1 MIQEELPFE
10 KLRRCLRCNIEKP
23 SNETYFAIRK
33 KYGKPCLNNNICR
46 DCDRRRVHLFE
57 NTPHGSYIK
66 YKRGAR
72 HRNYTWDIT
81 EEEFERIALQP
92 CVYCGKESE
101 PEVNLNGLDRVYN
114 DIPYMIDNVVA
125 CCYYCNFSKGTLDFN
140 EYLEH
145 CTKVHLNS
153 IKKKNK
159 SIRDKRITY
168 EKSNGEW
175 TKVYI
180 KDSEV
185 GEISKE
191 NFIDPIW

>member
-1 MIQEELPFE
+1 MIQEDLPFE
-10 KLRRCLRCNIEKP
+10 EGRVCSKCKQWKHWRFFNRNTTNSK
-23 SNETYFAIRK
+23 SGYKAS
-33 KYGKPCLNNNICR
+33 CR
-46 DCDRRRVHLFE
+46 DCDNVYKRRYE
-57 NTPHGSYIK
+57 NTPEGMYTT
-66 YKRGAR
+66 YKRGAIT
-72 HRNYTWDIT
+72 RNHYVWDISL
-81 EEEFERIALQP
+81 EEFRERVLMP
-92 CVYCGKESE
+92 CAYCGKESE

-114 DIPYMIDNVVA
+114 DIPYMIDNVVS
-125 CCYYCNFSKGTLDFN
+125 CCGTCNFSKGTLDFN

-159 SIRDKRITY
+159 SIKDKRITY